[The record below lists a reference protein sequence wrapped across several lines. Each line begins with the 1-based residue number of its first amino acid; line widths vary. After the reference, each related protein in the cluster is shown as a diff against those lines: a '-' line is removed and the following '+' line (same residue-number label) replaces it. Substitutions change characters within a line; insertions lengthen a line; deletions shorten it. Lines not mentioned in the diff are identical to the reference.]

1 MEYKESNS
9 RNVKRIYETHS
20 VQKLDLN
27 KLPMEEE
34 LQSSAEDEKFGE
46 SSGFFYDDQDDALH
60 PASRNSKIIGS
71 KSCRLR
77 NSCKKNDH
85 IESPIKL
92 ETKDNI

>member
-34 LQSSAEDEKFGE
+34 LQSSAEDE
-46 SSGFFYDDQDDALH
+46 S
-60 PASRNSKIIGS
+60 
-71 KSCRLR
+71 
-77 NSCKKNDH
+77 
-85 IESPIKL
+85 
-92 ETKDNI
+92 

>member
-34 LQSSAEDEKFGE
+34 LQPKMKVDETVL
-46 SSGFFYDDQDDALH
+46 AIL
-60 PASRNSKIIGS
+60 KINFP
-71 KSCRLR
+71 KAFWL
-77 NSCKKNDH
+77 
-85 IESPIKL
+85 
-92 ETKDNI
+92 